1 MTHRQ
6 ILEAMTG
13 LLAALFTAMLSSTIV
28 SVALRRLCVGGW
40 RSQAGPPTVE
50 GISFVLTNDSPPS
63 KLLPTMSAADVRTVQ
78 TCYPQIYLA
87 CHTRHVR
94 AASSAHKL
102 SARDSSLLSHLDEK
116 VPVPPAALARHL
128 GVSPSTLSAAV
139 KRLVKLANKGAAAMR
154 ATSVLDAVRVQ
165 RLLAALTV
173 AERRKA
179 LEGLALLARA
189 ARATMEGEAGA

>member
-1 MTHRQ
+1 
-6 ILEAMTG
+6 
-13 LLAALFTAMLSSTIV
+13 
-28 SVALRRLCVGGW
+28 
-40 RSQAGPPTVE
+40 
-50 GISFVLTNDSPPS
+50 
-63 KLLPTMSAADVRTVQ
+63 MSAADVRTVQ

-139 KRLVKLANKGAAAMR
+139 KRLVKLGYVRQERHPDDARRLRLYLANKGAAAMR